1 MAVAGT
7 GFTKES
13 TAALA
18 ALLEEYRTAAG
29 LTVSGSVAEPTQPDL
44 PRLQAN
50 LSDLSARSGINFA
63 SGSAQVDAPSQQV
76 LDVVA
81 QSILAG
87 PAATIE
93 IGGHTDSEGTEVN
106 NQRLSL
112 QRAQAVRTYLIGK
125 GVAAPRLVAKGFGA
139 TVPIADNAT
148 PEGRAQNRRIEFVV
162 TGS

>member
-1 MAVAGT
+1 M
-7 GFTKES
+7 
-13 TAALA
+13 L
-18 ALLEEYRTAAG
+18 
-29 LTVSGSVAEPTQPDL
+29 
-44 PRLQAN
+44 
-50 LSDLSARSGINFA
+50 
-63 SGSAQVDAPSQQV
+63 DA
-76 LDVVA
+76 VA

-112 QRAQAVRTYLIGK
+112 QRAQAVRIYLAGK
-125 GVAAPRLVAKGFGA
+125 GVPAPRLVAMGFGS

-148 PEGRAQNRRIEFVV
+148 PEGRAQNRRIEFTV

>member
-1 MAVAGT
+1 M
-7 GFTKES
+7 
-13 TAALA
+13 
-18 ALLEEYRTAAG
+18 
-29 LTVSGSVAEPTQPDL
+29 
-44 PRLQAN
+44 
-50 LSDLSARSGINFA
+50 
-63 SGSAQVDAPSQQV
+63 

-125 GVAAPRLVAKGFGA
+125 GVAAPRLVAKGFGS